1 VDLRGKRILLTGASS
16 GIGAVATRKLAAEG
30 ATVIAVARRHDL
42 LAEVVGE
49 ITASGGDAT
58 AVSADLSDLDEVD
71 AVVKAAGAVDILIN
85 NAARSIRRPLVESLE
100 RWHDVE
106 RVMALNFYAPLRL
119 IRGVAPGMI
128 ARGDGHIVNVATWR
142 VLPESSPMFAAYNAS
157 KAASSA
163 VSRVIDTEWGR
174 SGVQSTTIY
183 YPLVATPMIA
193 PTRGYDGVPALSA
206 DEAADWMLIAVRTR
220 PVRIAP
226 RKVLA
231 LRALDVVAPR
241 MLNAVLER
249 ETHRTNAR
257 FPPSGPAP
265 VVPAAGK

>member
-1 VDLRGKRILLTGASS
+1 MADVRRALRLAGMRPMPRWPARTTVDLRGKRILLTGASS
-16 GIGAVATRKLAAEG
+16 GIGAVAARKLAAEG

-119 IRGVAPGMI
+119 IRGVAP
-128 ARGDGHIVNVATWR
+128 A
-142 VLPESSPMFAAYNAS
+142 
-157 KAASSA
+157 
-163 VSRVIDTEWGR
+163 
-174 SGVQSTTIY
+174 
-183 YPLVATPMIA
+183 
-193 PTRGYDGVPALSA
+193 
-206 DEAADWMLIAVRTR
+206 
-220 PVRIAP
+220 
-226 RKVLA
+226 
-231 LRALDVVAPR
+231 
-241 MLNAVLER
+241 
-249 ETHRTNAR
+249 
-257 FPPSGPAP
+257 
-265 VVPAAGK
+265 